1 MIWVESLHDLK
12 GVLNWYIADYDN
24 DGEEELLVLTL
35 DNAKEFSQDYDDSIV
50 RNEVDLQMYEME
62 DGELKLQAT
71 YEGLIPVLGYGD
83 KEDDGIFLKKSDDTI
98 YICGSCVNDVYM
110 YANGTLIKSFVLTYT
125 DGTFQVQAGQEN
137 PPHRFLPA
145 AEVLLH
151 RHCQYHRYNNNCI
164 LHMWHSP
171 HPAVR
176 HTTYS
181 NPAHCSVTA
190 DYQYYIY
197 TIENGAAVY
206 LDTIQGGH
214 TKIGRAHV

>member
-1 MIWVESLHDLK
+1 MKKEEGSCDASDDLTCEYKKNAAGVVWVESLHDLK

-125 DGTFQVQAGQEN
+125 DGTFQV
-137 PPHRFLPA
+137 PVSYTHLTLP
-145 AEVLLH
+145 
-151 RHCQYHRYNNNCI
+151 
-164 LHMWHSP
+164 
-171 HPAVR
+171 
-176 HTTYS
+176 TT
-181 NPAHCSVTA
+181 
-190 DYQYYIY
+190 
-197 TIENGAAVY
+197 
-206 LDTIQGGH
+206 
-214 TKIGRAHV
+214 